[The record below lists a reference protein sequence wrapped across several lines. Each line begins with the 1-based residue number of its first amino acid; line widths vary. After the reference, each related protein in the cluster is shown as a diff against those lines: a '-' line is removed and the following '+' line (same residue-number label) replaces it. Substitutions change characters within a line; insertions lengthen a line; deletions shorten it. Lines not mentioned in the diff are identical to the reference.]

1 MTTEQFTEMIPALR
15 PRLLYAARQI
25 TGNDDDAL
33 DVVQDV
39 LLRLWQRHESLHSDM
54 SSLAVVATRNAAL
67 NLVRRRKYHESNA
80 DESLESLESGSSADS
95 DIMLNEQVRI
105 LEEAIGRLRPSW
117 QRIIRC
123 VQAEQLT
130 TAQLAAILG
139 MSEASARSTLSAARR
154 QLLALLEDK
163 V

>member
-67 NLVRRRKYHESNA
+67 NLVRRRKYYESNA

-95 DIMLNEQVRI
+95 DIMLNEQARI
-105 LEEAIGRLRPSW
+105 
-117 QRIIRC
+117 
-123 VQAEQLT
+123 
-130 TAQLAAILG
+130 
-139 MSEASARSTLSAARR
+139 
-154 QLLALLEDK
+154 
-163 V
+163 